1 MTNPPSAFGAQQ
13 PPSAPDTSTVRRTPE
28 GSVQGLSHGGQ
39 QLPTQAWEPAGG
51 TPVPRRIMG
60 IQPVLFV
67 GMCLLAIVT
76 LITVVLIFVGDFE
89 SQAPRVVWTVVVF
102 LAFTGL
108 LALDLVLSRRSP
120 TPLVIGVVANTY
132 LLALLMIAIWVRSGR
147 SGGEV
152 DDYDFGSGWLFAELL
167 GIVLLTLLVVRAAA
181 AGAWGLIT
189 LGKGSGTHFGRVLG
203 LVAASLLGLVG
214 VLLTLHF
221 AIDAFGFE
229 VSEWY
234 WRSTVAA
241 IVVTALAASVTVLLF
256 WNRRNLDWQ
265 EAEARGEH
273 VATRAPAAAV
283 AAPQAWPA
291 QQQWPAQPAPQPQA
305 PTTPHQSQAPTMS
318 QQPGQTQWPSEAPQ
332 QPSHP
337 SQPQPGAEGLLPW
350 PTYSDGTPYPMGPDG
365 QPVFPAGP
373 R

>member
-1 MTNPPSAFGAQQ
+1 MTNPPSDYGDQHA
-13 PPSAPDTSTVRRTPE
+13 SVPDTQTVRRPHEARPT
-28 GSVQGLSHGGQ
+28 SAAQGAM
-39 QLPTQAWEPAGG
+39 PTQ
-51 TPVPRRIMG
+51 RRIMG

-67 GMCLLAIVT
+67 GMCLLALVT
-76 LITVVLIFVGDFE
+76 VITVVLIFIGDFE

-108 LALDLVLSRRSP
+108 LALDLVLARRSA
-120 TPLVIGVVANTY
+120 TPLVIGVAANTY
-132 LLALLMIAIWVRSGR
+132 LLAVLMIAIWVRDSGP
-147 SGGEV
+147 GGEV

-181 AGAWGLIT
+181 AGAWGLIN
-189 LGKGSGTHFGRVLG
+189 LGRASATQFGRVLG

-221 AIDAFGFE
+221 ALDAFG
-229 VSEWY
+229 VDVGEWY

-273 VATRAPAAAV
+273 ARPQAAAGAV
-283 AAPQAWPA
+283 PPPAQQPWQPAAPQQAAPSQSTASPAPAPVPA
-291 QQQWPAQPAPQPQA
+291 QQQPAPN
-305 PTTPHQSQAPTMS
+305 
-318 QQPGQTQWPSEAPQ
+318 
-332 QPSHP
+332 
-337 SQPQPGAEGLLPW
+337 GLLPW
-350 PTYSDGTPYPMGPDG
+350 PTFPDGTPYPVGPDG
-365 QPVFPAGP
+365 QPVFPPNA